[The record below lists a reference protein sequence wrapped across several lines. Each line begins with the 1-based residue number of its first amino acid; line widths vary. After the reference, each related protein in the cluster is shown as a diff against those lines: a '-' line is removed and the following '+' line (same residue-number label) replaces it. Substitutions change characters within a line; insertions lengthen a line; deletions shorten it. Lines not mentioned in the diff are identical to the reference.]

1 MVPTTST
8 TFEKMI
14 VVNTRI
20 FAESAAKN
28 INAMLEVASR
38 AKPVT
43 FTNEGVISDQNFFVS
58 IMFTGMVYGEY
69 ILALNSELAA
79 RLIGKSFENLQ
90 EPQKADL
97 YQEISEFFREI
108 LNVTVGESIV
118 SLSKVYQKITI
129 TAPRVC
135 IGQVKYP
142 KVRTGKSI
150 LQAKAGEIECFLY
163 VDQMKLDIADSYK
176 TALISVVNA
185 NKDLR
190 AAYEQLQE
198 QQEHL
203 IQAEKLAALGTM
215 AAGVAHEINTPLSII
230 SLNESLMQ
238 DMLQKENFNRDQF
251 SRMLSKIEETVAK
264 ISKITQALR
273 AYAVDNSSSSS
284 EAAEFKPVSI
294 TSVIDSALLFCEH
307 RLQQSGIT
315 LSPFNLPDSVKVECR
330 SQQLSQA
337 IYNLILNASEA
348 IENLPEKWIR
358 IESVD
363 TTNSVLISVT
373 DSGAGISR
381 ENRDKVF
388 DPFYTTKHAGK
399 GSGLGLSLCKGI
411 IDIHQGKIM
420 VDPKSK
426 NTKFVIEL
434 PKVRNKAEKIAA

>member
-1 MVPTTST
+1 
-8 TFEKMI
+8 
-14 VVNTRI
+14 
-20 FAESAAKN
+20 
-28 INAMLEVASR
+28 MLDVASR

-43 FTNEGVISDQNFFVS
+43 FTTEGIISEQNFFVS

-69 ILALNSELAA
+69 IMALNTELAA

-90 EPQKADL
+90 EEQKKEL

-108 LNVTVGESIV
+108 LNVTVGESIL

-135 IGQVKYP
+135 IGRVTYP
-142 KVRTGKSI
+142 KVRTGKSV

-203 IQAEKLAALGTM
+203 VQAEKLSALGTM
-215 AAGVAHEINTPLSII
+215 AAGVAHEINTPLSVI
-230 SLNESLMQ
+230 SLNESMMQ
-238 DMLQKENFNRDQF
+238 DMLRNENFNKDQF
-251 SRMLSKIEETVAK
+251 SKMLSKIEETVAK

-273 AYAVDNSSSSS
+273 AYAVDSSSSSS

-294 TSVIDSALLFCEH
+294 TSIIDSALLFCEH

-315 LSPFNLPDSVKVECR
+315 LSPFNLPESVKVECR

-337 IYNLILNASEA
+337 IYNLIINASEA
-348 IENLPEKWIR
+348 VENLPEKWIR
-358 IESVD
+358 IESVATED
-363 TTNSVLISVT
+363 NVLISVT
-373 DSGAGISR
+373 DSGSGIPR
-381 ENRDKVF
+381 EKRDKVF
-388 DPFYTTKHAGK
+388 DPFYTTKHDGK
-399 GSGLGLSLCKGI
+399 GAGLGLSFCRGI
-411 IDIHQGKIM
+411 IDIHQGKII
-420 VDPKSK
+420 VDTRSK

-434 PKVRNKAEKIAA
+434 PKLRAKTEKVAA